1 MTDTSTT
8 LRLTA
13 VKQLE
18 DHDIVVTS
26 ASILDYFEMLLNR
39 SLDEAIA
46 TDEARDLR
54 QAIRW
59 EIIRCRAWVRMDAE
73 PKAAELLKAVQS

>member
-26 ASILDYFEMLLNR
+26 ASILDYFEMLLDR
-39 SLDEAIA
+39 SRDEASA
-46 TDEARDLR
+46 TDEVRATR

-73 PKAAELLKAVQS
+73 PRAAELLKAVQS